1 MERNGGADFV
11 AVSIREKLAKLSVL
25 QSECC
30 IYRVRK
36 QLRELNEKAYE
47 PEIVAIGPYHRDKP
61 SLKMMEEHKL
71 RYFQFILQQNNN
83 ATVERFI
90 IAVRSLEQ
98 EARRCYA
105 EPITLSPDEMIEM
118 MILDGCFIIKLLHKF
133 ETPCLRA
140 NDPIFDMDW
149 IVNSLQRDLLL
160 FENQLPFSILCKLF
174 DIIEDPDNHNRLIHL
189 VTRFFNDLL
198 PDRVCSNIGNSS
210 CRHLL
215 GVIHN
220 NWLPF
225 EPNDSKKEE
234 SWCFIPSA
242 TELQEAGVKLK
253 KDKRGKLFDIKFKS
267 GVMQIPPIT
276 IEDRTETFFR
286 NLIAYEEYCPDNEL
300 SYVIDYVKFM
310 DCLIKSPKDVEILCR
325 YGIID
330 NWQGDY
336 GVVARLFNKISAA
349 VTGPGKH
356 FRYADV
362 FNKVNNHRRKR
373 RNRWMAI
380 LNRNYLNSPWA
391 LISILAALVLLL
403 LTLTQTVFTVFPIKL

>member
-1 MERNGGADFV
+1 MERNCGADFV
-11 AVSIREKLAKLSVL
+11 SVSIHEKLAKLSLL

-36 QLRELNEKAYE
+36 QLREVNKKAYE
-47 PEIVAIGPYHRDKP
+47 PEIVAIGPYHRGKP

-71 RYFQFILQQNNN
+71 RYFQLILQQNNDAN
-83 ATVERFI
+83 NVERFV
-90 IAVRSLEQ
+90 IAVRSLQQ
-98 EARRCYA
+98 EACRSYA

-118 MILDGCFIIKLLHKF
+118 MILDGCFIIELLHKF
-133 ETPCLRA
+133 ETPYLRA

-149 IVNSLQRDLLL
+149 IVNSLQRDLML

-174 DIIEDPDNHNRLIHL
+174 DIIEFPDNHNRLIHL

-198 PDRVCSNIGNSS
+198 PGQ
-210 CRHLL
+210 
-215 GVIHN
+215 
-220 NWLPF
+220 
-225 EPNDSKKEE
+225 
-234 SWCFIPSA
+234 
-242 TELQEAGVKLK
+242 ELREAGVKLK
-253 KDKRGKLFDIKFKS
+253 KDDRGKLFDIKFKS
-267 GVMQIPPIT
+267 GVMHIPPIT
-276 IEDRTETFFR
+276 IEDRTESFFR

-300 SYVIDYVKFM
+300 SHVTDYVKFM

-336 GVVARLFNKISAA
+336 GVVARLFNKISDA

-356 FRYADV
+356 FRYADS
-362 FNKVNNHRRKR
+362 FNKVNIHGSKR

-380 LNRNYLNSPWA
+380 LNRTYLNSPWA

>member
-1 MERNGGADFV
+1 M
-11 AVSIREKLAKLSVL
+11 SIFIIGFA
-25 QSECC
+25 CC

-36 QLRELNEKAYE
+36 QLREVNEKAYE
-47 PEIVAIGPYHRDKP
+47 PEIVAIGPYHCDKP

-71 RYFQFILQQNNN
+71 RYFQLILQQNND
-83 ATVERFI
+83 ASVERFV

-118 MILDGCFIIKLLHKF
+118 MILDGCFIIELLRKF
-133 ETPCLRA
+133 ETPYLRA

-149 IVNSLQRDLLL
+149 IVNSLQRDLML

-174 DIIEDPDNHNRLIHL
+174 DIIEFPKNHNRLIHL
-189 VTRFFNDLL
+189 VMRFFNDLL
-198 PDRVCSNIGNSS
+198 PDQGCSNIGNSS

-215 GVIHN
+215 GLIHN

-225 EPNDSKKEE
+225 KPNDSKTEE

-242 TELQEAGVKLK
+242 TELREAGVKLK
-253 KDKRGKLFDIKFKS
+253 KDERGKLLDIEFKS
-267 GVMQIPPIT
+267 GVMHIPPIT
-276 IEDRTETFFR
+276 IEDRTESFFR

-300 SYVIDYVKFM
+300 SYVTDYVKFM

-330 NWQGDY
+330 NWQGNY
-336 GVVARLFNKISAA
+336 GLVARLFNKISDT
-349 VTGPGKH
+349 VMGPGKR
-356 FRYADV
+356 FRYADT
-362 FNKVNNHRRKR
+362 FNKVNIHGSKR

-380 LNRNYLNSPWA
+380 LNRTYLNSPWA
-391 LISILAALVLLL
+391 LISILAALESMDVNNKVGEDPS
-403 LTLTQTVFTVFPIKL
+403 Q